1 MVVNMDDF
9 MKRWNDFWTCRIA
22 GETLTFEDMER
33 FMTRTSG
40 KNLSNLMKGKKME
53 GYMEGAMDRMLTRG
67 QKIALASVVTI
78 IFVVI
83 IVYIVLKNQGVIP
96 V

>member
-1 MVVNMDDF
+1 MVSMDDF
-9 MKRWNDFWTCRIA
+9 KIRWYKFWVNRIA
-22 GETLTFEDMER
+22 GETLVFTDMER

-40 KNLSNLMKGKKME
+40 KNLSNLMRGKKME

-78 IFVVI
+78 IFVI
-83 IVYIVLKNQGVIP
+83 IVVYIVLKNQGLIP
-96 V
+96 I

>member
-1 MVVNMDDF
+1 MVSMEDF
-9 MKRWNDFWTCRIA
+9 MSRWNSFWSGRIA
-22 GETLTFEDMER
+22 GETLMFGDMER

-40 KNLSNLMKGKKME
+40 KNLSNLMRGKKME

-67 QKIALASVVTI
+67 QKIAIGTVVTI

-83 IVYIVLKNQGVIP
+83 IVYIVLKNQGMIP
-96 V
+96 A